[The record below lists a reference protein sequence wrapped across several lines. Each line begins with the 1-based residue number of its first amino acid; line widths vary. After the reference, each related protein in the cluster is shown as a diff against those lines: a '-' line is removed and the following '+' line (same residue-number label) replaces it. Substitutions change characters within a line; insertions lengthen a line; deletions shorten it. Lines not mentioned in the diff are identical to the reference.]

1 MNPERSE
8 SKHRTLRT
16 LVVTAVAAMLLAA
29 TSTCG
34 VAGAP
39 AGAKAHPAASKT
51 KSIRLYSVERK
62 GYAMS
67 EKVVKSEAEWQKSLT
82 PEQYRVTRQAGTER
96 AFANAYWDNH
106 EKGVYRCV
114 GCGHDRFTSETKFDS
129 GTGWPSFTAP
139 VAKENVGLRGDDA
152 LLMDRTEVVCA
163 RCESHLGHVFDDG
176 PKPTGLRYCMNSAAL
191 SFAKKG

>member
-1 MNPERSE
+1 MNPRPNRSK
-8 SKHRTLRT
+8 SR
-16 LVVTAVAAMLLAA
+16 ASQAIFAAAAALFLAGL
-29 TSTCG
+29 STWSA
-34 VAGAP
+34 AGQKASAP
-39 AGAKAHPAASKT
+39 APARTAGPKT
-51 KSIRLYSVERK
+51 KPIRLYSVERK
-62 GYAMS
+62 GYVMS
-67 EKVVKSEAEWQKSLT
+67 EKVMKSEAEWKKELT

-106 EKGVYRCV
+106 DKGLYRCV
-114 GCGHDRFTSETKFDS
+114 ACGNDLFTSETKFDS

-152 LLMDRTEVVCA
+152 LGMGRTEVVCA

-191 SFAKKG
+191 RFTKD